1 MQKRCPKCGR
11 WNEVYSNADTFKC
24 AFCFNTFHIR
34 KNRISPKCSRISQ
47 IKDKEQS
54 IFSNWYSFKG
64 RARRLEY
71 WVWTSIAI
79 IMVAFGVLTCIS
91 TLFVL
96 GQRAD
101 EVNLSIDN
109 IFSSFFWF
117 FLFLILGIYIATA
130 VTVRRLHDRGLSGW
144 WYLLNILLGFI
155 PYIGSICAAIF
166 FIIVGL
172 LDSQPFANEYGENP
186 KGVDDG
192 GSGKDMYSEET
203 AESRLLKLNSL
214 RNKGIISESEYI
226 EKREKIISDI

>member
-1 MQKRCPKCGR
+1 
-11 WNEVYSNADTFKC
+11 
-24 AFCFNTFHIR
+24 
-34 KNRISPKCSRISQ
+34 
-47 IKDKEQS
+47 
-54 IFSNWYSFKG
+54 
-64 RARRLEY
+64 
-71 WVWTSIAI
+71 
-79 IMVAFGVLTCIS
+79 MVAFGVLTCIS

-192 GSGKDMYSEET
+192 SSGKDMYSEET

-226 EKREKIISDI
+226 EKRKKIISDI